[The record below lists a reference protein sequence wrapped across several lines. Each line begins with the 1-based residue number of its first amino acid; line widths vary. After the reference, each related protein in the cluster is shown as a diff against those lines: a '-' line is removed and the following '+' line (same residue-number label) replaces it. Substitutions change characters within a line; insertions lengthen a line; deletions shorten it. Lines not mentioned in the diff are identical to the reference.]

1 MRVFSSVM
9 LRWLLPIVAAVAGL
23 TGGCGDGHGHPY
35 GGSGGGDG
43 SQPPPDQTLTANP
56 QKVAIDTGATLT
68 SPGGGGVG
76 VFVQYASGGH
86 WTFTTACDTTTS
98 GVSCGFDLFLS
109 GVDPATVLSNP
120 KGQALEATDNIEI
133 LADGSLHFQAITS
146 TGLDGLTFDA
156 TPGADIQLEMYLDT
170 QPQPRFVYWIGDKVL
185 HTGAPTDPVD
195 LAPSAN

>member
-1 MRVFSSVM
+1 MRLFSSMM
-9 LRWLLPIVAAVAGL
+9 LPWLLPVAAAVAAL
-23 TGGCGDGHGHPY
+23 AIGCGDGHHH
-35 GGSGGGDG
+35 GDVG
-43 SQPPPDQTLTANP
+43 TGTQPPPGETLTANP

-133 LADGSLHFQAITS
+133 LADGSLHFQAVTS

-170 QPQPRFVYWIGDKVL
+170 LPQPRFVYWIGDKVL